1 MILNRTYTLQEA
13 INAQLEDFRQFK
25 IKYAA
30 DSEFVNSAKRYS
42 AIYSIEGFDGF
53 FWIPC
58 PDSEVS
64 HETVEVPDNANMI
77 IVYPPELLE
86 SVIIN

>member
-1 MILNRTYTLQEA
+1 MILNRTCTLQEA
-13 INAQLEDFRQFK
+13 IDAQLEDFRQFK

-30 DSEFVNSAKRYS
+30 DSEFVNSAERYS

-58 PDSEVS
+58 PDSEVIY
-64 HETVEVPDNANMI
+64 ETIEVPDNANMI
-77 IVYPPELLE
+77 IIYPPELLE
-86 SVIIN
+86 SVIID